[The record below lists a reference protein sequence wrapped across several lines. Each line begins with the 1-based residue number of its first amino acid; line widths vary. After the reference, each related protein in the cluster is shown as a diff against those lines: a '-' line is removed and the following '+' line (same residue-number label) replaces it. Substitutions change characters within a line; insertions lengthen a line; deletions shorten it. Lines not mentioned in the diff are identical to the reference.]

1 MPIHRLTIARNH
13 LLAELANGF
22 ALIDTG
28 SPVSY
33 GGGRR
38 LEIGD
43 SHSEPSVGPAALLH
57 EISREVG
64 VEVDWL
70 SGAS

>member
-13 LLAELANGF
+13 LLAELTNGF

-38 LEIGD
+38 LEIG
-43 SHSEPSVGPAALLH
+43 EAKLC
-57 EISREVG
+57 SR
-64 VEVDWL
+64 
-70 SGAS
+70 

>member
-43 SHSEPSVGPAALLH
+43 SRSEPPLGPVALLH
-57 EISREVG
+57 EISREV
-64 VEVDWL
+64 
-70 SGAS
+70 ASK